1 MPQIINPDLKK
12 KIKGVRIAPK
22 TIVNER
28 EKSWAGSLRMPG
40 SVEEE
45 WIWVAEDPS

>member
-1 MPQIINPDLKK
+1 LPRFEEKT
-12 KIKGVRIAPK
+12 KGVRIAPK
-22 TIVNER
+22 TVVNER

-45 WIWVAEDPS
+45 WIRVAKDPS